1 MSELNLTSENFDQ
14 ETASGV
20 VMVDFGA
27 EWCGPCKMIA
37 PLIEELASEYQGKA
51 KIFKV
56 NIEEAPE
63 IASRFQIMSIPALIF
78 LKDGELQGQ
87 IIGAQPKEALKAEL
101 DKLI

>member
-37 PLIEELASEYQGKA
+37 P
-51 KIFKV
+51 
-56 NIEEAPE
+56 
-63 IASRFQIMSIPALIF
+63 
-78 LKDGELQGQ
+78 
-87 IIGAQPKEALKAEL
+87 
-101 DKLI
+101 